1 MSKDKNKN
9 ELSEEKS
16 MSNLGYRY
24 RIQTVNNICDFEEIE
39 CVARSRNKKKS
50 NYDRK
55 TENDLH
61 SKGNPRKIESKLK
74 GVKCEYQQQDANE
87 NDFNEKSRGANNI
100 LYSTEAGL
108 SMTSSQF
115 NQFSEQ
121 CVSAENLNSLQPK
134 LTFSMLN
141 FPKTTDSLLDAFRLL
156 FYDDTEEQFMV
167 MQLVTFVKT
176 SLSFTVIFNIISYLS
191 NAFQSEKY
199 KIVTRMRSHR
209 TSPYLSELLSII
221 IVVYALKRYSQIRNK
236 QSLE

>member
-1 MSKDKNKN
+1 
-9 ELSEEKS
+9 
-16 MSNLGYRY
+16 
-24 RIQTVNNICDFEEIE
+24 
-39 CVARSRNKKKS
+39 
-50 NYDRK
+50 
-55 TENDLH
+55 
-61 SKGNPRKIESKLK
+61 
-74 GVKCEYQQQDANE
+74 
-87 NDFNEKSRGANNI
+87 
-100 LYSTEAGL
+100 
-108 SMTSSQF
+108 MTSSQF
-115 NQFSEQ
+115 NHCSEQ
-121 CVSAENLNSLQPK
+121 CVSAKNLNSLQPK